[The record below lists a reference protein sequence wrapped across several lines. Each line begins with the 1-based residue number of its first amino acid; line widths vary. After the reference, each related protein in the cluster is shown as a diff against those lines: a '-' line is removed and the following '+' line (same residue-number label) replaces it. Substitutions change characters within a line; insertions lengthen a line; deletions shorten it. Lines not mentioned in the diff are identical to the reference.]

1 MEGKPRLLDQMRD
14 RIRVRHYSPHIEQVY
29 CHWVKQFTR
38 FHRYRHSAEMGVAEV
53 EALPNDLAVRR
64 KVSASMWQVERLQ
77 LADSNAPHATSGGFL
92 PPYTAESSR
101 VAKRVRP
108 A

>member
-1 MEGKPRLLDQMRD
+1 MRD

-38 FHRYRHSAEMGVAEV
+38 FHRYRHPAEMGAAEV
-53 EALPNDLAVRR
+53 EAFLTDLAVRR

-77 LADSNAPHATSGGFL
+77 LADSNAPPRHVWRVSPALHGRIKPSRE
-92 PPYTAESSR
+92 TAP
-101 VAKRVRP
+101 VYMKN
-108 A
+108 